1 MKGKELKTVHVSSET
16 WRKLVELKLNL
27 KLRSLDDVIRFLL
40 ERANLRS
47 PEEIRRRIL
56 MWEDIMEKVYAALH
70 SEKEDVSYLRNL
82 LVQLGHIEDE
92 VDILI
97 DDPEH
102 AAAIIK
108 ELKWVLGEE
117 KEGEDG

>member
-1 MKGKELKTVHVSSET
+1 MSKELKTIHVSEEV
-16 WRKLVELKLNL
+16 WRRLVELKLNL
-27 KLRSLDDVIRFLL
+27 KMRSVDDVIRFLL
-40 ERANLRS
+40 ERASLRS
-47 PEEIRRRIL
+47 SEEIRRRIL

-82 LVQLGHIEDE
+82 LVLLGHIEDE

-97 DDPEH
+97 DDPEL

-117 KEGEDG
+117 KGGGDG

>member
-1 MKGKELKTVHVSSET
+1 MSKELKTVHVSEET
-16 WRKLVELKLNL
+16 WRRLVGLKLNL
-27 KLRSLDDVIRFLL
+27 KMRSMDDVIRFLL

-47 PEEIRRRIL
+47 SEEIRRRIL

-70 SEKEDVSYLRNL
+70 SEKEDVSHLRNL

-92 VDILI
+92 IDILLA
-97 DDPEH
+97 DPEY

-108 ELKWVLGEE
+108 ELKWVLGG
-117 KEGEDG
+117 EGGGGDG